1 MVDENDIL
9 DKRLIYINS
18 SNAQFMN
25 NTEYDFYFDIQE
37 DIRNVVYIKIMK
49 CEVILNAYTSVYNA
63 GDGDPIF
70 INVNNYNRLYTNIVG
85 DTNDF
90 SKGGKN
96 VACFEQITLNLSEK
110 FDTAIAIPSK
120 LVSFKTEYT
129 ATGCTIN
136 DTNTY
141 VLDYIEA
148 KLKRFNIQLLDKS
161 YNIIPKN
168 KINKFTL
175 LLCVYSKN
183 KKSSMV

>member
-1 MVDENDIL
+1 MADDIL

-25 NTEYDFYFDIQE
+25 NTDYDFYFDIQE
-37 DIRNVVYIKIMK
+37 AIRNAVYIKIMK
-49 CEVILNAYTSVYNA
+49 CEVVLNPSAGAYNA

-70 INVNNYNRLYTNIVG
+70 VNLNNYNRLYTNVLA

-90 SKGGKN
+90 NKGGKN
-96 VACFEQITLNLSEK
+96 VACFEQITLNLSDK
-110 FDTAIAIPSK
+110 FDTASPIPSK
-120 LVSFKTEYT
+120 FVSFKTEYT

-141 VLDYIEA
+141 VLDHIES
-148 KLKRFNIQLLDKS
+148 KLNRFNIQLLDKS
-161 YNIIPKN
+161 YNIITKN

-183 KKSSMV
+183 KKSSLV

>member
-1 MVDENDIL
+1 MVDDIL

-18 SNAQFMN
+18 SNAQFIN
-25 NTEYDFYFDIQE
+25 ITEYDIYFDIQE
-37 DIRNVVYIKIMK
+37 AIKNVVYIKIMK
-49 CEVILNAYTSVYNA
+49 CEVVLNPSASVYNA
-63 GDGDPIF
+63 EDGDPIF
-70 INVNNYNRLYTNIVG
+70 VNVNNYNRVYTNILA

-90 SKGGKN
+90 NKGGKN
-96 VACFEQITLNLSEK
+96 IACFEQITLNLSEK

-120 LVSFKTEYT
+120 FVSFKTEYT

-141 VLDYIEA
+141 VLDNIES

-161 YNIIPKN
+161 YNIIAKN
-168 KINKFTL
+168 KIHKFTL